1 MGLIGERVL
10 VLGGTSGIGLATAA
24 LAAAE
29 GAQVVVVSSR
39 RTSVDRALAE
49 LPAGSTGEVADL
61 GDPTAVED
69 LFERIGVVDHI
80 AFTAGEPLT
89 LLAVDGM
96 DLDAARAAFGLR
108 FFGALAAVS
117 VGARH
122 VRPGGSITLTTG
134 IAAERPGAGWSV
146 AASICGAV
154 VSLVRALAVELA
166 PLRVNG
172 VSPGVV
178 RSPLWAGMDDAARE
192 QMYADTAKALPVGRV
207 GEPSDIAQVYIHLM
221 KQQFTTGT
229 TITVDGGAVLV

>member
-10 VLGGTSGIGLATAA
+10 VLGGTSGIGQATAA

-29 GAQVVVVSSR
+29 GAQVVVASSR
-39 RTSVDRALAE
+39 RTSIDRALAE
-49 LPAGSTGEVADL
+49 LPAGTTGEVADL
-61 GDPTAVED
+61 ADPAAVAA
-69 LFERIGVVDHI
+69 LFERVGAVDHLV
-80 AFTAGEPLT
+80 FTAGEPLT
-89 LLAVDGM
+89 LMSVDGM
-96 DLDAARAAFGLR
+96 DMDAARAAFGLR
-108 FFGALAAVS
+108 FFGALNAVS

-122 VRPGGSITLTTG
+122 VRSGGSITLTTG

-172 VSPGVV
+172 VSPGIV

-207 GEPSDIAQVYIHLM
+207 GEPGDIAQVYVHLM
-221 KQQFTTGT
+221 EQHFTTGT
-229 TITVDGGAVLV
+229 TITADGGALLV